1 MLSHDEQRAW
11 NEIRRRYAREAEEPA
26 LPVIDLEIRRPRSS
40 TPAVLAAV
48 VAVGCIAVLLV
59 VLGAP
64 VAGLA
69 IAVAS
74 VPPWLLW
81 RHWPLLDGG
90 VVVSARTAPRVV
102 PAPVSTTRRRNPGTD
117 APRGRR
123 DRGDRTAALR
133 SGATGEC
140 ENRQPSVHG
149 ECLDHGRGIP

>member
-48 VAVGCIAVLLV
+48 VAAGIAVLLV

-81 RHWPLLDGG
+81 RYWPLLDGG
-90 VVVSARTAPRVV
+90 VVVSARSATPDVPRAGEHH
-102 PAPVSTTRRRNPGTD
+102 PSSGPRHRRTP
-117 APRGRR
+117 
-123 DRGDRTAALR
+123 RTA
-133 SGATGEC
+133 
-140 ENRQPSVHG
+140 
-149 ECLDHGRGIP
+149 

>member
-26 LPVIDLEIRRPRSS
+26 LPVIDLDIRRPRSS

-48 VAVGCIAVLLV
+48 VAVGGTAVLLV
-59 VLGAP
+59 VLGVP

-74 VPPWLLW
+74 VPAWLLW
-81 RHWPLLDGG
+81 RYWPLLDGG

-102 PAPVSTTRRRNPGTD
+102 PRAGEHHPSSEPRHRRTP
-117 APRGRR
+117 
-123 DRGDRTAALR
+123 RTA
-133 SGATGEC
+133 
-140 ENRQPSVHG
+140 
-149 ECLDHGRGIP
+149 

>member
-1 MLSHDEQRAW
+1 MLSHGEHRAW
-11 NEIRRRYAREAEEPA
+11 NEIRRRCAREAEEPA
-26 LPVIDLEIRRPRSS
+26 LPVIDLEIRRPRPS

-102 PAPVSTTRRRNPGTD
+102 PRAGEHHPSSE
-117 APRGRR
+117 PRHGRTP
-123 DRGDRTAALR
+123 RTA
-133 SGATGEC
+133 
-140 ENRQPSVHG
+140 
-149 ECLDHGRGIP
+149 